1 MFRFQFG
8 ERSLMDISQEQRE
21 REREKTKEKNAL
33 SMLPA
38 PPFAAFACA
47 FSLALADF
55 WPLPPPMLFSRK
67 RDERKRKERIVVK
80 NCSELLF
87 FPS

>member
-1 MFRFQFG
+1 MKSEPQRCFVSNS
-8 ERSLMDISQEQRE
+8 ERNLMDISQEQRE

-55 WPLPPPMLFSRK
+55 WPLPPPMVFRRK
-67 RDERKRKERIVVK
+67 R
-80 NCSELLF
+80 
-87 FPS
+87 

>member
-1 MFRFQFG
+1 MKSEPQRCFVSNSECTNGYHLNKERDERKG
-8 ERSLMDISQEQRE
+8 EEG
-21 REREKTKEKNAL
+21 KKNVL

-55 WPLPPPMLFSRK
+55 WPLPPPMVFRRK
-67 RDERKRKERIVVK
+67 R
-80 NCSELLF
+80 
-87 FPS
+87 

>member
-1 MFRFQFG
+1 MNSEPQRCFVSNS
-8 ERSLMDISQEQRE
+8 ERNLMDISQQRE

-55 WPLPPPMLFSRK
+55 WPLPPPMVFRK
-67 RDERKRKERIVVK
+67 RWENLKRE
-80 NCSELLF
+80 SE
-87 FPS
+87 

>member
-1 MFRFQFG
+1 
-8 ERSLMDISQEQRE
+8 MDISQQRE

-55 WPLPPPMLFSRK
+55 WPLPPPMVFRRK
-67 RDERKRKERIVVK
+67 R
-80 NCSELLF
+80 
-87 FPS
+87 

>member
-1 MFRFQFG
+1 MNSEPQRCFVSNS
-8 ERSLMDISQEQRE
+8 ERNLMDISQQRERE

-55 WPLPPPMLFSRK
+55 WPLPPPMVFRK
-67 RDERKRKERIVVK
+67 RWENLKRE
-80 NCSELLF
+80 SE
-87 FPS
+87 

>member
-1 MFRFQFG
+1 
-8 ERSLMDISQEQRE
+8 MDIISTKRE
-21 REREKTKEKNAL
+21 MREKEKKEKKNVL

-55 WPLPPPMLFSRK
+55 WPLPPPMVFRK
-67 RDERKRKERIVVK
+67 R
-80 NCSELLF
+80 
-87 FPS
+87 

>member
-1 MFRFQFG
+1 
-8 ERSLMDISQEQRE
+8 MDISQEQRE
-21 REREKTKEKNAL
+21 RERERRQKKKNAL

-55 WPLPPPMLFSRK
+55 WPLPPPMVFRRK
-67 RDERKRKERIVVK
+67 RDERKRKERIGVK